1 MSLTVGQARS
11 VASNLLQAVGL
22 NWENAEI
29 TARAIVLAD
38 CWGVGSHGLLR
49 LPYYLERSIAGGY
62 PPTATMES
70 VTDTGPLT
78 VFDGGGGLGHWQ
90 LWNAATI
97 ASERCVRHGIAAAAV
112 GNSGH
117 CGALGVYTL
126 PALQRGLVA
135 LVFSNG
141 PAVMPPWG
149 SATPLLSTSP
159 LAAGIPCE
167 PRAAIVDMATSA
179 VARGKIASYAQRGE
193 SIPPGWGLDAAGE
206 PTQDA
211 ESALMG
217 MLAPLGGAKGYAL
230 AFLVE
235 CLSAGLV
242 GPNLSADVSDMFAA
256 EDAARPQRIAHLV
269 ITLDPSK
276 FDVEGGAGAPRRLA
290 DLASRL
296 QAAGSR
302 LPGSRRKLPDE
313 INDDEV
319 LNLDPSL
326 EEDLRSW
333 ASRLDVVATPETTQL
348 HAPRRHDNS

>member
-1 MSLTVGQARS
+1 MSLTVGQARA
-11 VASNLLQAVGL
+11 VASNLLEAVGL
-22 NWENAEI
+22 NRKNAEI

-62 PPTATMES
+62 PPTATLDS
-70 VTDTGPLT
+70 VTDTGPLA

-90 LWNAATI
+90 LWTAATI
-97 ASERCVRHGIAAAAV
+97 ASERCLQHGIAAAAV

-141 PAVMPPWG
+141 PAVMPAWG

-193 SIPPGWGLDAAGE
+193 SLPQGWGLDSAGD

-211 ESALMG
+211 ELALMG

-230 AFLVE
+230 ALLVE

-242 GPNLSADVSDMFAA
+242 GPALSADVSDMF
-256 EDAARPQRIAHLV
+256 DAKDDSRPQRIAHLV
-269 ITLDPSK
+269 ITLDPRK
-276 FDVEGGAGAPRRLA
+276 LDVEGGAGAPRRLA

-296 QAAGSR
+296 EAAGSR

-313 INDDEV
+313 IDDDEV

-326 EEDLRSW
+326 EKDLHSW

-348 HAPRRHDNS
+348 PVSHRHDNR